1 MKTRKLGKFEVSAVG
16 MGCMGFSTAYGQTPP
31 KEESIRLMRLAHEM
45 GCTFYDTAEIYA
57 AFRNETLVG
66 EALEPIRDEIVLCT
80 KYSPSPLPGQEAIE
94 GGKFSENGLRA
105 ALEGSLKRLRTDRI
119 DLYYIHRIPEG
130 AEMEEIASWFGRLI
144 KEGKI
149 LGWGLSEANAEQI
162 RRAHAVTPLDAVQSE
177 YSMMARQWE
186 ADALPLCRELGIGF
200 AAYSPMAGGLLS
212 GRYGAQTKYEGD
224 DIRRVISRYKPENV
238 AANQPVID
246 LVKKYA
252 AEKGC
257 TPAQIALAWV
267 MHDENVVPI
276 PKMRSEARIAEN
288 LGAAEIS
295 LSGDEY
301 AALTAELDK
310 LKVYGVRTDDEI
322 ARLGELRKELYG
334 GSGVPFK

>member
-1 MKTRKLGKFEVSAVG
+1 
-16 MGCMGFSTAYGQTPP
+16 
-31 KEESIRLMRLAHEM
+31 
-45 GCTFYDTAEIYA
+45 
-57 AFRNETLVG
+57 
-66 EALEPIRDEIVLCT
+66 
-80 KYSPSPLPGQEAIE
+80 
-94 GGKFSENGLRA
+94 
-105 ALEGSLKRLRTDRI
+105 
-119 DLYYIHRIPEG
+119 
-130 AEMEEIASWFGRLI
+130 
-144 KEGKI
+144 
-149 LGWGLSEANAEQI
+149 
-162 RRAHAVTPLDAVQSE
+162 
-177 YSMMARQWE
+177 MMARQWE
-186 ADALPLCRELGIGF
+186 ADALPLCRGLGIGF

-212 GRYGAQTKYEGD
+212 GRYGAQTQYEGD

-276 PKMRSEARIAEN
+276 PGMRSEPRIAEN

-295 LSGDEY
+295 LSGGEY